1 MEKRCIAVEKIK
13 IVFVHD
19 KLICGGTDQ
28 ALFDLVQLLDKEKFE
43 VSVFAQKPGGPW
55 DQKFND
61 AGIHVVYDYSCRK
74 ATWNPLVKI
83 SNVLKKFRTARAYR
97 RNGVNLLDVC
107 IPEGMDIIVSYSMWD
122 HVLCGFSPK
131 AKSVKYLHGNMQT
144 NAQFRELILRD
155 RELLPRYDRIIGVSQ
170 LATDAFVQLT
180 GIREGVH
187 TCFNPMNSDYVHRLA
202 EEHVDLPNDLPLI
215 CAVGRLCSEKG
226 FERLIVIHKRLLE
239 AGVAHRLVIVG
250 DGEDREY
257 IHRIVNAVDAQDS
270 VILAGY
276 QLNPYPYMKQS
287 KFVVCSSFT
296 EGLPVIAMEALCLG
310 IPLVSAVPSVQEIF
324 GEEECGLI
332 TENDNQSLLEGIR
345 KMLTDEAFYE
355 KIKAGAQRRSQYFD
369 GQRMVREVEQI
380 FLDMMQE

>member
-1 MEKRCIAVEKIK
+1 MEKIK

-19 KLICGGTDQ
+19 KLVCGGTDQ

-43 VSVFAQKPGGPW
+43 VSVFVQKPGGPW
-55 DQKFND
+55 DQKFVD
-61 AGIHVVYDYSCRK
+61 AGIRVVYDYSCRK
-74 ATWNPLVKI
+74 ATWNPLVKMGNI
-83 SNVLKKFRTARAYR
+83 IKKLRTAAAYR
-97 RNGVNLLDVC
+97 RNGENLLDVC
-107 IPEGMDIIVSYSMWD
+107 IPEGVDIIVSYSMWD

-131 AKSVKYLHGNMQT
+131 AKSVKYLHGNMDT

-155 RELLPRYDRIIGVSQ
+155 RELLPKYDRIIGVSR
-170 LATDAFVQLT
+170 LATDAFVSAT
-180 GIREGVH
+180 GIRQSVH

-202 EEHVDLPNDLPLI
+202 KQPVDIPDDLPVI
-215 CAVGRLCSEKG
+215 CAVGRLSAEKG

-239 AGVAHRLVIVG
+239 EGIDHRLVIVG
-250 DGEDREY
+250 DGEDRDY
-257 IHRIVNAVDAQDS
+257 IRRTVNAMDAQDS

-310 IPLVSAVPSVQEIF
+310 IPLVSAVPSVEEIF

-332 TENDNQSLLEGIR
+332 TENDNRSLMAGIR
-345 KMLTDEAFYE
+345 KMLTDEEYYQ
-355 KIKAGAQRRSQYFD
+355 KIKQGAEARSRFFD
-369 GQRMVREVEQI
+369 GQRMVREVEEI
-380 FLDMMQE
+380 FLDMMKE

>member
-1 MEKRCIAVEKIK
+1 MEKIK

-19 KLICGGTDQ
+19 QLVCGGTDQ

-55 DQKFND
+55 DQKFKD
-61 AGIHVVYDYSCRK
+61 AGIRVVYDYSCRK
-74 ATWNPLVKI
+74 ATWNPVVKLGNI
-83 SNVLKKFRTARAYR
+83 VKKLRIAEAYR
-97 RNGVNLLDVC
+97 KNGKNLLDIC
-107 IPEGMDIIVSYSMWD
+107 IPEGVDIIASYSMWD
-122 HVLCGFSPK
+122 HVLCGFSSG
-131 AKSVKYLHGNMQT
+131 AKSVKYLHGNMET

-155 RELLPRYDRIIGVSQ
+155 RELLPKYDRIIGVSQ
-170 LATDAFVQLT
+170 LVTDAFINVT

-187 TCFNPMNSDYVHRLA
+187 TCFNPMNSAYVHRLA
-202 EEHVDLPNDLPLI
+202 EKHVDLPRDLPLI
-215 CAVGRLCSEKG
+215 CAVGRLSSEKG

-239 AGVAHRLVIVG
+239 AGFAHRLVIVG
-250 DGEDREY
+250 DGEDRDY
-257 IHRIVNAVDAQDS
+257 IRRIVNAVDAQDS

-310 IPLVSAVPSVQEIF
+310 VPLVSSVPSVREIF
-324 GEEECGLI
+324 GEEDCGLI

-345 KMLTDEAFYE
+345 KMLEDEAFYQ
-355 KIKAGAQRRSQYFD
+355 KIKDGAQRRSAYFD
-369 GQRMVREVEQI
+369 GQRMVREVEQV
-380 FLDMMQE
+380 FLDLMKE

>member
-1 MEKRCIAVEKIK
+1 MEKIR

-19 KLICGGTDQ
+19 QLVCGGTDQ

-55 DQKFND
+55 DQKFKD
-61 AGIHVVYDYSCRK
+61 AGIRVIYDYSCRS
-74 ATWNPLVKI
+74 ATWNPVVKLG
-83 SNVLKKFRTARAYR
+83 NVVKKLRTAKAYR
-97 RNGVNLLDVC
+97 RNGRNLLDVC
-107 IPEGMDIIVSYSMWD
+107 IPEGFDIIVSYSMWD
-122 HVLCGFSPK
+122 HVLCGFSPR

-155 RELLPRYDRIIGVSQ
+155 RELLPQYDRIIGVSQ
-170 LATDAFVQLT
+170 LATDAFIKAT
-180 GIREGVH
+180 GIRNGVH
-187 TCFNPMNSDYVHRLA
+187 TCFNPMNSAYVHRLA
-202 EEHVDLPNDLPLI
+202 EEPVDLPQDLPLI
-215 CAVGRLCSEKG
+215 CAVGRLSSEKG
-226 FERLIVIHKRLLE
+226 FERLIVIHKRLVE
-239 AGVAHRLVIVG
+239 AGIAHRLVIVG
-250 DGEDREY
+250 DGEDGEY
-257 IHRIVNAVDAQDS
+257 IRRIVNAVDAQDS

-310 IPLVSAVPSVQEIF
+310 VPLVSAVPSVQEIF
-324 GEEECGLI
+324 GDEACGLI
-332 TENDNQSLLEGIR
+332 TDNDNQSLLVGIR
-345 KMLTDEAFYE
+345 KMLTDEVFYQ
-355 KIKAGAQRRSQYFD
+355 KIKNGAQHRSQYFD

>member
-1 MEKRCIAVEKIK
+1 MEKIR

-19 KLICGGTDQ
+19 QLVCGGTDQ

-55 DQKFND
+55 DQKFKD
-61 AGIHVVYDYSCRK
+61 AGIRVIYDYSCRS
-74 ATWNPLVKI
+74 ATWNPVVKLG
-83 SNVLKKFRTARAYR
+83 NVVKKLRTAKAYR
-97 RNGVNLLDVC
+97 RNGRNLLDVC
-107 IPEGMDIIVSYSMWD
+107 IPEGFDIIVSYSMWD
-122 HVLCGFSPK
+122 HVLCGFSPR

-155 RELLPRYDRIIGVSQ
+155 RELLPKYDRIIGVSQ
-170 LATDAFVQLT
+170 LATDAFIKAT
-180 GIREGVH
+180 GIRNGVH
-187 TCFNPMNSDYVHRLA
+187 TCFNPMNSAYVHRLA
-202 EEHVDLPNDLPLI
+202 EEPVDLPQDLPLI
-215 CAVGRLCSEKG
+215 CAVGRLSSEKG
-226 FERLIVIHKRLLE
+226 FERLIVIHKRLVE
-239 AGVAHRLVIVG
+239 AGIAHRLVIVG

-257 IHRIVNAVDAQDS
+257 IRRIVNAVDAQDS

-310 IPLVSAVPSVQEIF
+310 VPLVSAVPSVQEIF
-324 GEEECGLI
+324 GEESCGLI
-332 TENDNQSLLEGIR
+332 TDNDNQSLLEGIR
-345 KMLTDEAFYE
+345 KMLTDEEFYQ
-355 KIKAGAQRRSQYFD
+355 KIKNGAQHRSQYFD

>member
-1 MEKRCIAVEKIK
+1 MEKIK

-19 KLICGGTDQ
+19 QLVCGGTDQ

-55 DQKFND
+55 DQKFKD
-61 AGIHVVYDYSCRK
+61 AGIRVVYDYSCRK
-74 ATWNPLVKI
+74 ATWNPVVKLGNI
-83 SNVLKKFRTARAYR
+83 VKKLRIAEAYR
-97 RNGVNLLDVC
+97 RNGKNLLDIC
-107 IPEGMDIIVSYSMWD
+107 IPEGVDIIASYSMWD
-122 HVLCGFSPK
+122 HVLCGFSCR
-131 AKSVKYLHGNMQT
+131 AKSVKYLHGNMET

-155 RELLPRYDRIIGVSQ
+155 RELLPKYDRIIGVSQ
-170 LATDAFVQLT
+170 LVTDAFINVT

-187 TCFNPMNSDYVHRLA
+187 TCFNPMNSAYVHRLA
-202 EEHVDLPNDLPLI
+202 EEHVDLPQDLPLI
-215 CAVGRLCSEKG
+215 CAVGRLSSEKG

-239 AGVAHRLVIVG
+239 AGFAHRLVIVG
-250 DGEDREY
+250 DGEDRDY
-257 IHRIVNAVDAQDS
+257 IRRIVNAVDAQDS

-310 IPLVSAVPSVQEIF
+310 VPLVSSVPSVREIF
-324 GEEECGLI
+324 GEEDCGLI

-345 KMLTDEAFYE
+345 KMLEDEAFYQ
-355 KIKAGAQRRSQYFD
+355 KIKDGAQRRSAYFD
-369 GQRMVREVEQI
+369 GQRMVREVEQV
-380 FLDMMQE
+380 FLDLMKE

>member
-1 MEKRCIAVEKIK
+1 MEKIK

-19 KLICGGTDQ
+19 QLVCGGTDQ

-55 DQKFND
+55 DQKFKD
-61 AGIHVVYDYSCRK
+61 AGIRVVYDYSCRK
-74 ATWNPLVKI
+74 ATWNPVVKLGNI
-83 SNVLKKFRTARAYR
+83 VKKLRIAEAYR
-97 RNGVNLLDVC
+97 KNGKNLLDIC
-107 IPEGMDIIVSYSMWD
+107 IPEGVDIIASYSMWD
-122 HVLCGFSPK
+122 HVLCGFSSR
-131 AKSVKYLHGNMQT
+131 AKSVKYLHGNMET

-155 RELLPRYDRIIGVSQ
+155 RELLPKYDRIIGVSQ
-170 LATDAFVQLT
+170 LVTDAFINVT

-187 TCFNPMNSDYVHRLA
+187 TCFNPMNSAYVHRLA
-202 EEHVDLPNDLPLI
+202 AEHVDLPRDLPLI
-215 CAVGRLCSEKG
+215 CAVGRLSSEKG

-239 AGVAHRLVIVG
+239 AGFAHRLVIVG
-250 DGEDREY
+250 DGEDRDY
-257 IHRIVNAVDAQDS
+257 IRRIVNAVDAQDS

-310 IPLVSAVPSVQEIF
+310 VPLVSSVPSVREIF
-324 GEEECGLI
+324 GEEDCGLI

-345 KMLTDEAFYE
+345 KMLEDEAFYQ
-355 KIKAGAQRRSQYFD
+355 KIKDGAQRRSAYFD
-369 GQRMVREVEQI
+369 GQRMVREVEQV
-380 FLDMMQE
+380 FLDLMKE

>member
-1 MEKRCIAVEKIK
+1 MKKIR

-19 KLICGGTDQ
+19 QLICGGTDQ

-55 DQKFND
+55 DQKFID
-61 AGIHVVYDYSCRK
+61 AGIRVVYDYSCRK
-74 ATWNPLVKI
+74 ATWNPVVKAGNI
-83 SNVLKKFRTARAYR
+83 LKKIRTARAYR
-97 RNGVNLLDVC
+97 RNGENLLDVC
-107 IPEGMDIIVSYSMWD
+107 IPEGFDIIVSYSMWV

-170 LATDAFVQLT
+170 LATDAFKQIT
-180 GIREGVH
+180 GITEGVH
-187 TCFNPMNSDYVHRLA
+187 TCFNPMNSDYVHGLA
-202 EEHVDLPNDLPLI
+202 EKKVDLPTDLPLI
-215 CAVGRLCSEKG
+215 CAVGRLCMEKG

-250 DGEDREY
+250 DGEDRDY
-257 IHRIVNAVDAQDS
+257 IRRIVNAVDAQDS

-324 GEEECGLI
+324 GDEECGLI

-355 KIKAGAQRRSQYFD
+355 KIKSGAQRRSRFFD
-369 GQRMVREVEQI
+369 GRRMVQEVEQI
-380 FLDMMQE
+380 FLDMMKE

>member
-1 MEKRCIAVEKIK
+1 MEKIK

-19 KLICGGTDQ
+19 QLVCGGTDQ

-55 DQKFND
+55 DQKFKD
-61 AGIHVVYDYSCRK
+61 AGIRVVYDYSCRK
-74 ATWNPLVKI
+74 ATWNPVVKLGNI
-83 SNVLKKFRTARAYR
+83 VKKLRIAEAYR
-97 RNGVNLLDVC
+97 KNGKNLLDIC
-107 IPEGMDIIVSYSMWD
+107 IPEGVDIIASYSMWD
-122 HVLCGFSPK
+122 HVLCGFSSR
-131 AKSVKYLHGNMQT
+131 AKSVKYLHGNMET

-155 RELLPRYDRIIGVSQ
+155 RELLPKYDRIIGVSQ
-170 LATDAFVQLT
+170 LVTDAFINVT

-187 TCFNPMNSDYVHRLA
+187 TCFNPMNSAYVHRLA
-202 EEHVDLPNDLPLI
+202 EEYVDLPQDLPLI
-215 CAVGRLCSEKG
+215 CAVGRLSSEKG

-239 AGVAHRLVIVG
+239 AGFAHRLVIVG
-250 DGEDREY
+250 DGEDRDY
-257 IHRIVNAVDAQDS
+257 IRRIVNAVDAQDS

-310 IPLVSAVPSVQEIF
+310 VPLVSSVPSVREIF
-324 GEEECGLI
+324 GEEDCGLI

-345 KMLTDEAFYE
+345 KMLEDEAFYQ
-355 KIKAGAQRRSQYFD
+355 KIKDGAQRRSAYFD
-369 GQRMVREVEQI
+369 GQRMVREVEQV
-380 FLDMMQE
+380 FLDLMKE

>member
-1 MEKRCIAVEKIK
+1 MEKIR

-19 KLICGGTDQ
+19 QLVCGGTDQ

-55 DQKFND
+55 DQKFKD
-61 AGIHVVYDYSCRK
+61 AGIRVIYDYSCRS
-74 ATWNPLVKI
+74 ATWNPVVKLG
-83 SNVLKKFRTARAYR
+83 NVVKKLRTAKAYR
-97 RNGVNLLDVC
+97 RNGRNLLDVC
-107 IPEGMDIIVSYSMWD
+107 IPEGFDIIVSYSMWD
-122 HVLCGFSPK
+122 HVLCGFSPR

-155 RELLPRYDRIIGVSQ
+155 RELLPQYDRIIGVSQ
-170 LATDAFVQLT
+170 LATDAFIKAT
-180 GIREGVH
+180 GIRNGVH
-187 TCFNPMNSDYVHRLA
+187 TCFNPMNSAYVHRLA
-202 EEHVDLPNDLPLI
+202 EEPVDLPQDLPLI
-215 CAVGRLCSEKG
+215 CAVGRLSSEKG
-226 FERLIVIHKRLLE
+226 FERLIVIHKRLVE

-250 DGEDREY
+250 DGEDGEY
-257 IHRIVNAVDAQDS
+257 IRRIVNAVDAQDS

-310 IPLVSAVPSVQEIF
+310 VPLVSAVPSVQEIF
-324 GEEECGLI
+324 GDEACGLI
-332 TENDNQSLLEGIR
+332 TDNDNQSLLVGIR
-345 KMLTDEAFYE
+345 KMLTDEVFYQ
-355 KIKAGAQRRSQYFD
+355 KIKNGAQHRSQYFD

>member
-1 MEKRCIAVEKIK
+1 MEKIK

-19 KLICGGTDQ
+19 KLVCGGTDQ
-28 ALFDLVQLLDKEKFE
+28 ALFDLVQLLDKDKFD

-55 DQKFND
+55 DQKFID
-61 AGIHVVYDYSCRK
+61 AGIRVLYDYSCRK
-74 ATWNPLVKI
+74 STWNPVVKAGNI
-83 SNVLKKFRTARAYR
+83 IKKLRTAAAYR
-97 RNGVNLLDVC
+97 ANGENLLDVC
-107 IPEGMDIIVSYSMWD
+107 IPEGADIIVSYSMWD
-122 HVLCGFSPK
+122 HILCGFSRK
-131 AKSVKYLHGNMQT
+131 AKSVKYIHGNMET
-144 NAQFRELILRD
+144 NQQFRELILRD
-155 RELLPRYDRIIGVSQ
+155 RELLPKYDRIIGVSQ
-170 LATDAFVQLT
+170 LVTDAFINVT

-187 TCFNPMNSDYVHRLA
+187 TCFNPMNSAYVHRLA
-202 EEHVDLPNDLPLI
+202 EEHVDLPQDLPLI
-215 CAVGRLCSEKG
+215 CAVGRLSSEKG

-239 AGVAHRLVIVG
+239 AGFAHRLVIVG
-250 DGEDREY
+250 DGEDRDY
-257 IHRIVNAVDAQDS
+257 IRRIVNAVDAQDS

-310 IPLVSAVPSVQEIF
+310 IPLVSAVPSVEEIF
-324 GEEECGLI
+324 GEEACGLI

-345 KMLTDEAFYE
+345 KMLTDETYYQ
-355 KIKAGAQRRSQYFD
+355 KIKSGAERRSKFFD

>member
-1 MEKRCIAVEKIK
+1 MEKIR

-19 KLICGGTDQ
+19 QLVCGGTDQ

-55 DQKFND
+55 DQKFKD
-61 AGIHVVYDYSCRK
+61 AGIRVIYDYSCRS
-74 ATWNPLVKI
+74 ATWNPVVKLG
-83 SNVLKKFRTARAYR
+83 NVVKKLRTAKAYR
-97 RNGVNLLDVC
+97 RNGRNLLDVC
-107 IPEGMDIIVSYSMWD
+107 IPEGFDIIVSYSMWD
-122 HVLCGFSPK
+122 HVLCGFSPR

-155 RELLPRYDRIIGVSQ
+155 RELLPQYDRIIGVSQ
-170 LATDAFVQLT
+170 LATDAFIKAT
-180 GIREGVH
+180 GIRNGVH
-187 TCFNPMNSDYVHRLA
+187 TCFNPMNSAYVHRLA
-202 EEHVDLPNDLPLI
+202 EEPVDLPQDLPLI
-215 CAVGRLCSEKG
+215 CAVGRLSSEKG
-226 FERLIVIHKRLLE
+226 FERLIVIHKRLVE
-239 AGVAHRLVIVG
+239 AGIAHRLVIVG
-250 DGEDREY
+250 DGEDGEY
-257 IHRIVNAVDAQDS
+257 IRRIVNAVDAQDS

-310 IPLVSAVPSVQEIF
+310 VPLVSAVPSVQEIF
-324 GEEECGLI
+324 GDEACGLI
-332 TENDNQSLLEGIR
+332 TDNDNQSLLEGIR
-345 KMLTDEAFYE
+345 KMLTDEEFYQ
-355 KIKAGAQRRSQYFD
+355 KIKNGAQHRSQYFD

>member
-1 MEKRCIAVEKIK
+1 MEKIR

-19 KLICGGTDQ
+19 QLVCGGTDQ

-55 DQKFND
+55 DQKFKD
-61 AGIHVVYDYSCRK
+61 AGIRVIYDYSCRS
-74 ATWNPLVKI
+74 ATWNPVVKLG
-83 SNVLKKFRTARAYR
+83 NVVKKLRTAKAYR
-97 RNGVNLLDVC
+97 RNGRNLLDVC
-107 IPEGMDIIVSYSMWD
+107 IPEGFDIIVSYSMWD
-122 HVLCGFSPK
+122 HVLCGFSPR

-155 RELLPRYDRIIGVSQ
+155 RELLPQYDRIIGVSQ
-170 LATDAFVQLT
+170 LATDAFIKAT
-180 GIREGVH
+180 GIRNGVH
-187 TCFNPMNSDYVHRLA
+187 TCFNPMNSAYVHRLA
-202 EEHVDLPNDLPLI
+202 EEPVDLPQDLPLI
-215 CAVGRLCSEKG
+215 CAVGRLSSEKG
-226 FERLIVIHKRLLE
+226 FERLIVIHKRLVE
-239 AGVAHRLVIVG
+239 AGIAHRLVIVG
-250 DGEDREY
+250 DGEDRDY
-257 IHRIVNAVDAQDS
+257 IRRIVNAVDAQDS

-310 IPLVSAVPSVQEIF
+310 VPLVSAVPSVQEIF
-324 GEEECGLI
+324 GDEACGLI
-332 TENDNQSLLEGIR
+332 TDNDNQSLLEGIR
-345 KMLTDEAFYE
+345 KMLTDEEFYQ
-355 KIKAGAQRRSQYFD
+355 KIKNGAQHRSQYFD

>member
-1 MEKRCIAVEKIK
+1 MKKIK

-19 KLICGGTDQ
+19 QLICGGTDQ

-55 DQKFND
+55 DQKFID
-61 AGIHVVYDYSCRK
+61 AGIRVVYDYSCRK
-74 ATWNPLVKI
+74 ATWNPVVKMGNI
-83 SNVLKKFRTARAYR
+83 LKKFRTAKAYR
-97 RNGVNLLDVC
+97 RNGENLLDVC
-107 IPEGMDIIVSYSMWD
+107 IPEGVDIIVSYSMWD

-170 LATDAFVQLT
+170 LATDAFKQIT
-180 GIREGVH
+180 GISEGVH

-202 EEHVDLPNDLPLI
+202 EKKVDLPTDLPLI
-215 CAVGRLCSEKG
+215 CAVGRLCMEKG

-239 AGVAHRLVIVG
+239 AGFAHRLVIVG
-250 DGEDREY
+250 DGEDRDY
-257 IHRIVNAVDAQDS
+257 IRRIVNAVDAQDS

-310 IPLVSAVPSVQEIF
+310 IPLVSSVPSVSEIF
-324 GEEECGLI
+324 GDEECGLI

-345 KMLTDEAFYE
+345 KMLTDEDFYQ
-355 KIKAGAQRRSQYFD
+355 KIKEGAQRRSRYFD
-369 GQRMVREVEQI
+369 GKRMVREVEEI
-380 FLDMMQE
+380 FLDLMKEEK

>member
-1 MEKRCIAVEKIK
+1 MEKIR

-19 KLICGGTDQ
+19 QLVCGGTDQ

-55 DQKFND
+55 DQKFKD
-61 AGIHVVYDYSCRK
+61 AGIRVIYDYSCRS
-74 ATWNPLVKI
+74 ATWNPVVKLG
-83 SNVLKKFRTARAYR
+83 NVVKKLRTAKAYR
-97 RNGVNLLDVC
+97 RNGRNLLDVC
-107 IPEGMDIIVSYSMWD
+107 IPEGFDIIVSYSMWD
-122 HVLCGFSPK
+122 HVLCGFSPR

-155 RELLPRYDRIIGVSQ
+155 RELLPQYDRIIGVSQ
-170 LATDAFVQLT
+170 LATDAFIKAT
-180 GIREGVH
+180 GIRNGVH
-187 TCFNPMNSDYVHRLA
+187 TCFNPMNSAYVHRLA
-202 EEHVDLPNDLPLI
+202 EEPVDLPQDLPLI
-215 CAVGRLCSEKG
+215 CAVGRLSSEKG
-226 FERLIVIHKRLLE
+226 FERLIVIHKRLVE

-250 DGEDREY
+250 DGEDGEY
-257 IHRIVNAVDAQDS
+257 IRRIVNAVDAQDS

-310 IPLVSAVPSVQEIF
+310 VPLVSAVPSVQEIF
-324 GEEECGLI
+324 GEESCGLI
-332 TENDNQSLLEGIR
+332 TDNDNQSLLEGIR
-345 KMLTDEAFYE
+345 KMLTDEEFYQ
-355 KIKAGAQRRSQYFD
+355 KIKNGAQHRSQYFD

>member
-1 MEKRCIAVEKIK
+1 MEKIK

-19 KLICGGTDQ
+19 QLVCGGTDQ

-55 DQKFND
+55 DQKFKD
-61 AGIHVVYDYSCRK
+61 AGIRVVYDYSCRK
-74 ATWNPLVKI
+74 ATWNPVVKLGNI
-83 SNVLKKFRTARAYR
+83 VKKLRIAEAYR
-97 RNGVNLLDVC
+97 KNGKNLV
-107 IPEGMDIIVSYSMWD
+107 DIIASYSMWD
-122 HVLCGFSPK
+122 HVLCGFSSR
-131 AKSVKYLHGNMQT
+131 AKSVKYLHGNMET

-155 RELLPRYDRIIGVSQ
+155 RELLPKYDRIIGVSQ
-170 LATDAFVQLT
+170 LVTDAFINVT

-187 TCFNPMNSDYVHRLA
+187 TCFNPMNSAYVHRLA
-202 EEHVDLPNDLPLI
+202 EEHVDLPRDLPLI
-215 CAVGRLCSEKG
+215 CAVGRLSSEKG

-239 AGVAHRLVIVG
+239 AGFAHRLVIVG
-250 DGEDREY
+250 DGEDRDY
-257 IHRIVNAVDAQDS
+257 IRRIVNAVDAQDS

-310 IPLVSAVPSVQEIF
+310 VPLVSSVPSVREIF
-324 GEEECGLI
+324 GEEDCGLI

-345 KMLTDEAFYE
+345 KMLEDEAFYQ
-355 KIKAGAQRRSQYFD
+355 KIKDGAQRRSAYFD
-369 GQRMVREVEQI
+369 GQRMVREVEQV
-380 FLDMMQE
+380 FLDLMKE

>member
-1 MEKRCIAVEKIK
+1 MEKIK

-19 KLICGGTDQ
+19 QLVCGGTDQ

-55 DQKFND
+55 DQKFKD
-61 AGIHVVYDYSCRK
+61 AGIRVIYDYSCRK
-74 ATWNPLVKI
+74 ATWNPVVKLGNI
-83 SNVLKKFRTARAYR
+83 VKKLRIAQAYR
-97 RNGVNLLDVC
+97 KNGKNLLEIC
-107 IPEGMDIIVSYSMWD
+107 IPEGVDIIASYSMWD
-122 HVLCGFSPK
+122 HVLCGFSAK
-131 AKSVKYLHGNMQT
+131 AKSVKYLHGNMET

-155 RELLPRYDRIIGVSQ
+155 KELLPKYDRIIGVSK
-170 LATDAFVQLT
+170 LVTDAFINVT

-187 TCFNPMNSDYVHRLA
+187 TCFNPMNSAYVHRLA
-202 EEHVDLPNDLPLI
+202 EEPVDLPQDLPLI
-215 CAVGRLCSEKG
+215 CAVGRLSSEKG
-226 FERLIVIHKRLLE
+226 FERLIVIHKRLVE
-239 AGVAHRLVIVG
+239 AGIAHRLVIVG

-257 IHRIVNAVDAQDS
+257 IRRIVNAVDAQNS

-310 IPLVSAVPSVQEIF
+310 VPLVSAVPSVQEIF

-332 TENDNQSLLEGIR
+332 TDNDNQSLLEGIR
-345 KMLTDEAFYE
+345 KMLTDEDFYQ
-355 KIKAGAQRRSQYFD
+355 KIKNGAQRRSAYFD

-380 FLDMMQE
+380 FLDLMNE

>member
-1 MEKRCIAVEKIK
+1 MEKIR

-19 KLICGGTDQ
+19 QLVCGGTDQ

-55 DQKFND
+55 DQKFKD
-61 AGIHVVYDYSCRK
+61 AGIRVIYDYSCRS
-74 ATWNPLVKI
+74 ATWNPVVKLG
-83 SNVLKKFRTARAYR
+83 NVVKKLRTAKAYR
-97 RNGVNLLDVC
+97 RNGRNLLDVC
-107 IPEGMDIIVSYSMWD
+107 IPEGFDIIVSYSMWD
-122 HVLCGFSPK
+122 HVLCGFSPR

-155 RELLPRYDRIIGVSQ
+155 RELLPKYDRIIGVSQ
-170 LATDAFVQLT
+170 LATDAFIKVT
-180 GIREGVH
+180 GIRSGVH
-187 TCFNPMNSDYVHRLA
+187 TCFNPMNSAYVHRLA
-202 EEHVDLPNDLPLI
+202 EEPVDLPQDLPLI
-215 CAVGRLCSEKG
+215 CAVGRLSSEKG
-226 FERLIVIHKRLLE
+226 FERLIVIHKRLVE
-239 AGVAHRLVIVG
+239 AGIAHRLVIVG

-257 IHRIVNAVDAQDS
+257 IRRIVNAVDAQDS

-310 IPLVSAVPSVQEIF
+310 VPLVSAVPSVQEIF
-324 GEEECGLI
+324 GDEACGLI
-332 TENDNQSLLEGIR
+332 TDNDNQSLLEGIR
-345 KMLTDEAFYE
+345 KMLTDEEFYQ
-355 KIKAGAQRRSQYFD
+355 KIKNGAQHRSQYFD

>member
-1 MEKRCIAVEKIK
+1 MKKIK

-19 KLICGGTDQ
+19 QLICGGTDQ

-55 DQKFND
+55 DQKFID

-74 ATWNPLVKI
+74 ATWNPVVKLGNI
-83 SNVLKKFRTARAYR
+83 LKKFRTARAYR
-97 RNGVNLLDVC
+97 RNGENLLDIC
-107 IPEGMDIIVSYSMWD
+107 IPEGFDIIVSYSMWD

-144 NAQFRELILRD
+144 NTQFRELILRD

-170 LATDAFVQLT
+170 LATDAFKQIT
-180 GIREGVH
+180 GITEGVY
-187 TCFNPMNSDYVHRLA
+187 TCFNPMNSDYVHDLA
-202 EEHVDLPNDLPLI
+202 EKEVDLPTDLPLI
-215 CAVGRLCSEKG
+215 CAVGRLCMEKG

-250 DGEDREY
+250 DGEDRDY
-257 IHRIVNAVDAQDS
+257 IRRIVNAVDAQDS

-324 GEEECGLI
+324 GDEECGLI

-355 KIKAGAQRRSQYFD
+355 KINSGAQRRSRFFD
-369 GQRMVREVEQI
+369 GRRMVQEVEQI
-380 FLDMMQE
+380 FLDLMQE

>member
-1 MEKRCIAVEKIK
+1 MEKIK

-19 KLICGGTDQ
+19 QLVCGGTDQ

-55 DQKFND
+55 DQKFKD
-61 AGIHVVYDYSCRK
+61 AGIRVVYDYSCRK
-74 ATWNPLVKI
+74 ATWNPVVKLGNI
-83 SNVLKKFRTARAYR
+83 VKKLRIAEAYR
-97 RNGVNLLDVC
+97 KNGKNLLDIC
-107 IPEGMDIIVSYSMWD
+107 IPEGMDIVASYSMWD
-122 HVLCGFSPK
+122 HDLCGFSSR
-131 AKSVKYLHGNMQT
+131 AKSVKYLHGNMET

-155 RELLPRYDRIIGVSQ
+155 RELLPKYDRIIGVSQ
-170 LATDAFVQLT
+170 LVTDAFINVT

-187 TCFNPMNSDYVHRLA
+187 TCFNPMNSAYVHRLA
-202 EEHVDLPNDLPLI
+202 EEHVDLPRDLPLI
-215 CAVGRLCSEKG
+215 CAVGRLSSEKG

-239 AGVAHRLVIVG
+239 AGFAHRLVIVG
-250 DGEDREY
+250 DGEDRDY
-257 IHRIVNAVDAQDS
+257 IRRIVNAVDAQDS

-310 IPLVSAVPSVQEIF
+310 VPLVSSVPSVREIF
-324 GEEECGLI
+324 GEEDCGLI

-345 KMLTDEAFYE
+345 KMLEDEAFYQ
-355 KIKAGAQRRSQYFD
+355 KIKDGAQRRSAYFD
-369 GQRMVREVEQI
+369 GQRMVREVEQV
-380 FLDMMQE
+380 FLDLMKE

>member
-1 MEKRCIAVEKIK
+1 MEKIR

-19 KLICGGTDQ
+19 QLVCGGTDQ

-55 DQKFND
+55 DQKFKD
-61 AGIHVVYDYSCRK
+61 AGIRVIYDYSCRS
-74 ATWNPLVKI
+74 ATWNPVVKLG
-83 SNVLKKFRTARAYR
+83 NVVKKLRTAKAYR
-97 RNGVNLLDVC
+97 RNGRNLLDVC
-107 IPEGMDIIVSYSMWD
+107 IPEGFDIIVSYSMWD
-122 HVLCGFSPK
+122 HVLCGFSPR

-155 RELLPRYDRIIGVSQ
+155 RELLPQYDRIIGVSQ
-170 LATDAFVQLT
+170 LATDAFIKAT
-180 GIREGVH
+180 GIRNGVH
-187 TCFNPMNSDYVHRLA
+187 TCFNPMNSAYVHRLA
-202 EEHVDLPNDLPLI
+202 EEPVDLPQDLPLI
-215 CAVGRLCSEKG
+215 CAVGRLSSEKG
-226 FERLIVIHKRLLE
+226 FERLIVIHKRLVE
-239 AGVAHRLVIVG
+239 AGIAHRLVIVG

-257 IHRIVNAVDAQDS
+257 IRRIVNAVDAQDS

-310 IPLVSAVPSVQEIF
+310 VPLVSAVPSVQEIF
-324 GEEECGLI
+324 GEESCGLI
-332 TENDNQSLLEGIR
+332 TDNDNQSLLEGIR
-345 KMLTDEAFYE
+345 KMLTDEEFYQ
-355 KIKAGAQRRSQYFD
+355 KIKNGAQHRSQYFD